1 MAEGK
6 KITGVVFSDLGQGA
20 SFMALDWVQRLLRER
35 LGFTPYAGTLNLLLS
50 SDQEVALWNDLQMS
64 IKGVDIVP
72 PEPSFCRAR
81 CLLARIEA
89 PSQDGADGMRVA
101 VLVPEV
107 DSYPADKVEVI
118 APFPIKESL
127 HLQDGDRLTLQFIGN

>member
-1 MAEGK
+1 MPEGK

-35 LGFTPYAGTLNLLLS
+35 LGFTPYAGTLNLRLL
-50 SDQEVALWNDLQMS
+50 SDQEVALWNDLRMS

-81 CLLARIEA
+81 CLLARIEGL
-89 PSQDGADGMRVA
+89 SQDGADGMRVA
-101 VLVPEV
+101 VLIPEV
-107 DSYPADKVEVI
+107 DSYPANKVEVI

>member
-1 MAEGK
+1 MPEGK
-6 KITGVVFSDLGQGA
+6 KITGVVFSDLGRGA
-20 SFMALDWVQRLLRER
+20 SFMALDWVQRLMRER
-35 LGFTPYAGTLNLLLS
+35 LGFTPFAGTLNLRLS
-50 SDQEVALWNDLQMS
+50 SEQEVTLWNDMRNS

-81 CLLARIEA
+81 CLLARIEGL
-89 PSQDGADGMRVA
+89 SKDGSDGMRVA

-107 DSYPADKVEVI
+107 DSYPANKVEVI

-127 HLQDGDRLTLQFIGN
+127 HLQDGDRLTLQFNGN

>member
-1 MAEGK
+1 
-6 KITGVVFSDLGQGA
+6 
-20 SFMALDWVQRLLRER
+20 MALDWVQRLLRER
-35 LGFTPYAGTLNLLLS
+35 LGFTPYAGTLNLRLS